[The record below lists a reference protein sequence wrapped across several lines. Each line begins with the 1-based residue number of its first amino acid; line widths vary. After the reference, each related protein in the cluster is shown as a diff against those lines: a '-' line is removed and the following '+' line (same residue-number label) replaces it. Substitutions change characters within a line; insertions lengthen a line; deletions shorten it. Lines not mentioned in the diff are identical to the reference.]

1 MAATI
6 GIVISVLSLT
16 VAAIVGFTNI
26 RRSKTSD
33 DRRDAAEMTTVIVKL
48 DSLQSDIRDIK
59 SEINNMRDDQ
69 RRDHDAL
76 IRLDA
81 SIKSA
86 WKQIDKLTGADRE
99 E

>member
-1 MAATI
+1 MMTYLP
-6 GIVISVLSLT
+6 IVISLCSLAFAIYSALSKNNKDET
-16 VAAIVGFTNI
+16 TA
-26 RRSKTSD
+26 
-33 DRRDAAEMTTVIVKL
+33 MTTVIVKL

-59 SEINNMRDDQ
+59 SEINNMRDNQ
-69 RRDHDAL
+69 RNDHDAL

-86 WKQIDKLTGADRE
+86 WKQIDKLTGTEME

>member
-1 MAATI
+1 MMTYLP
-6 GIVISVLSLT
+6 IVISLCSLGFAIYSALSKNNKDET
-16 VAAIVGFTNI
+16 TA
-26 RRSKTSD
+26 
-33 DRRDAAEMTTVIVKL
+33 MTTVIVKL

-76 IRLDA
+76 IRLEA

-86 WKQIDKLTGADRE
+86 WKQIDKLTGTERDDQ
-99 E
+99 

>member
-1 MAATI
+1 MMTYLP
-6 GIVISVLSLT
+6 IVISLCSLGFAIYSALSKNNKDET
-16 VAAIVGFTNI
+16 TA
-26 RRSKTSD
+26 
-33 DRRDAAEMTTVIVKL
+33 MTTVIVKL

>member
-1 MAATI
+1 MMTYLP
-6 GIVISVLSLT
+6 IVISLCSLAFAIYSALSKNNKDET
-16 VAAIVGFTNI
+16 TA
-26 RRSKTSD
+26 
-33 DRRDAAEMTTVIVKL
+33 MTTVIVKL

-76 IRLDA
+76 IRLEA

-86 WKQIDKLTGADRE
+86 WKQIDKLTGTERDDQ
-99 E
+99 

>member
-1 MAATI
+1 MMTYLP
-6 GIVISVLSLT
+6 IVISLCSLGFAIYSALSKNNKDET
-16 VAAIVGFTNI
+16 TA
-26 RRSKTSD
+26 
-33 DRRDAAEMTTVIVKL
+33 MTTVIVKL

-86 WKQIDKLTGADRE
+86 WKQFDKLTGADRE

>member
-1 MAATI
+1 MEDLLMMTYLP
-6 GIVISVLSLT
+6 IVISLCSLGFAIYSALSKNNKDET
-16 VAAIVGFTNI
+16 TA
-26 RRSKTSD
+26 
-33 DRRDAAEMTTVIVKL
+33 MTTVIVKL

>member
-1 MAATI
+1 MMTYLP
-6 GIVISVLSLT
+6 IVISLCSLGFAIYSALSKNNKDET
-16 VAAIVGFTNI
+16 TA
-26 RRSKTSD
+26 
-33 DRRDAAEMTTVIVKL
+33 MTTVIVKL
-48 DSLQSDIRDIK
+48 DNLQSDIRDIK

-76 IRLDA
+76 TRLDA

>member
-1 MAATI
+1 MMTYLP
-6 GIVISVLSLT
+6 IVISLCSLGFAIYSALSKNT
-16 VAAIVGFTNI
+16 KNETTA
-26 RRSKTSD
+26 
-33 DRRDAAEMTTVIVKL
+33 MTTVIVKL

>member
-1 MAATI
+1 MTYLP
-6 GIVISVLSLT
+6 IVISLCSLGFAIYSALSKNNKDET
-16 VAAIVGFTNI
+16 TA
-26 RRSKTSD
+26 
-33 DRRDAAEMTTVIVKL
+33 MTTVIVKL